1 VLIDHS
7 SPCRFLVRAARADVD
22 LALGMFVGQGSLALG
37 FEGAEGDSAASDAD
51 AGSSLALALAVW
63 HPVNNA
69 SADAGKREVISGQF
83 TQS

>member
-1 VLIDHS
+1 M
-7 SPCRFLVRAARADVD
+7 RAARADVD

-69 SADAGKREVISGQF
+69 SADAGKREVISVRSPNLLSGPNA
-83 TQS
+83 SRRPA